1 MQKETELWQT
11 SSASIKSHMKL
22 RRFGD
27 ASFNETVKTRS
38 SHSSCLTLR
47 QQTLP
52 PSYICPCCFVFFSS
66 LDFAFTL
73 MIWRRVCLIAS
84 VCLLANSCTNTT
96 QTITVLIKKACHIS
110 GKSILANT
118 HSHTKAE
125 HSIVEKPHL
134 KWWRKINIMMRTPSH
149 YRREHP
155 KN

>member
-27 ASFNETVKTRS
+27 ASFKETVKTSS

-52 PSYICPCCFVFFSS
+52 PSYICPCWGFFSS

-110 GKSILANT
+110 GKSKLGKHTLTHKGRAQHCWETTFEMMEKNKYDDENT
-118 HSHTKAE
+118 FPLQKG
-125 HSIVEKPHL
+125 
-134 KWWRKINIMMRTPSH
+134 TP
-149 YRREHP
+149 
-155 KN
+155 